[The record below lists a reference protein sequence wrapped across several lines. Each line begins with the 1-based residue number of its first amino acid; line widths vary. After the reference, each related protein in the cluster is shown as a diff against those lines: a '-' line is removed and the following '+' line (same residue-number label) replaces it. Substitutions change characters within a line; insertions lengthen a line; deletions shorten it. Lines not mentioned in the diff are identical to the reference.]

1 MKGRVGII
9 HMHGVLEGW
18 FEHINARKW
27 ISRKSGI
34 PIKDIHLLD
43 VSDSGEGRIL
53 YNVIYLMFEL
63 FLILL

>member
-27 ISRKSGI
+27 ISRNSGI

-43 VSDSGEGRIL
+43 VSGRIL
-53 YNVIYLMFEL
+53 YVIYLMFEL
-63 FLILL
+63 CLILL